1 MILSFLQKV
10 MAIKLLASTY
20 MYKVLSLEQEMNS
33 DLTTA

>member
-1 MILSFLQKV
+1 MILLLQKV

-20 MYKVLSLEQEMNS
+20 MYKELSLEQEMNS